1 MGPGRL
7 SSQATGRGVQWA
19 RFQFFSLIL
28 GVLGRAKVWLRPY
41 RATLGPPPM
50 DITNADVS
58 SPLRKYAR
66 VKNKSKTK
74 RENKNKQKVK
84 SNPMQ
89 ECWMMG

>member
-1 MGPGRL
+1 
-7 SSQATGRGVQWA
+7 
-19 RFQFFSLIL
+19 
-28 GVLGRAKVWLRPY
+28 
-41 RATLGPPPM
+41 M
-50 DITNADVS
+50 DITNADVL
-58 SPLRKYAR
+58 SPLRKYAG